1 MRHVKYVIVAALS
14 LITTGV
20 LVGQPFPAHE
30 RMRIQCDIARYRGG
44 DDENTHVEVAYAFPE
59 RSISYKADSAGW
71 SGAVDVT
78 MKIYLKDS
86 LVAADRWLVPHAIAD
101 TALLHRDMNLVGLY
115 TVQLTEGEYL
125 FRVIGRDRYDPGRR
139 DSLSLKVPIHRI
151 STTKPVLSDVEL
163 ASSIRQGSKG
173 GIFYKNTLD
182 VVPNVGGLYTEEQ
195 KLYYY
200 SEAYNLL
207 IPGDTSEYYLR
218 TNVYDAVGK
227 EIISRERPKK
237 RVSESSVIVDQLP
250 VKSLR
255 TGTYTLLLSLLDS
268 ARTPLSSNGR
278 KFFVYNQTLGIDSSL
293 LASSTSLPMPE
304 YMSMDESELDREF
317 DWARYSAMDDEKNQ
331 FAKLGK
337 AKNVSTPA
345 EAKAVVD
352 AKRKFM
358 SDFWRHREPGLR
370 EEYLSRVAYSNANFH
385 VLSRDG
391 FRTDRGRVTI
401 MYGMPD
407 DIERHPN
414 ETETRPYEIWNYN
427 NIQGGVIFV
436 FVLRN
441 AAGDYELVH
450 STHRNELHDENW
462 DREGITR

>member
-1 MRHVKYVIVAALS
+1 MKPLKYAIVAALY
-14 LITTGV
+14 LFIAGV
-20 LVGQPFPAHE
+20 LVGQTFPARE
-30 RMRIQCDIARYRGG
+30 RMRIQSDITRYRGG

-59 RSISYKADSAGW
+59 RSISYKADSAGLT
-71 SGAVDVT
+71 GAVDVT
-78 MKIYLKDS
+78 LKVYLKDS
-86 LVAADRWLVPHAIAD
+86 LVAADRWLVPHSIAD
-101 TALLHRDMNLVGLY
+101 TALLKRDMSLVGLY
-115 TVQLTEGEYL
+115 AVQLPEGDYL
-125 FRVIGRDRYDPGRR
+125 FRIIGRDRYDPSRR
-139 DSLSLKVPIHRI
+139 DSLSLKVPVRRFP
-151 STTKPVLSDVEL
+151 TAKPVLSDVEL
-163 ASSIRQGSKG
+163 ASTIRQGSKG
-173 GIFYKNTLD
+173 SIFYKNTLE

-195 KLYYY
+195 KVFYY
-200 SEAYNLL
+200 SEAYNL
-207 IPGDTSEYYLR
+207 IVPGDTSEYYVR

-227 EIISRERPKK
+227 EIVSRERPKK
-237 RVSESSVIVDQLP
+237 RLTESSVIVDQFA
-250 VKSLR
+250 VKNLR

-293 LASSTSLPMPE
+293 LASSTSLPMPQ

-317 DWARYSAMDDEKNQ
+317 DWSRYSAMDDEKSQ

-337 AKNVSTPA
+337 AKNANAPA
-345 EAKAVVD
+345 DAKAIVD

-358 SDFWRHREPGLR
+358 SDFWRHRELGLR
-370 EEYLSRVAYSNANFH
+370 EEYLSRVAYANANFH

-391 FRTDRGRVTI
+391 YRTDRGRVTI

-462 DREGITR
+462 DRVGITR